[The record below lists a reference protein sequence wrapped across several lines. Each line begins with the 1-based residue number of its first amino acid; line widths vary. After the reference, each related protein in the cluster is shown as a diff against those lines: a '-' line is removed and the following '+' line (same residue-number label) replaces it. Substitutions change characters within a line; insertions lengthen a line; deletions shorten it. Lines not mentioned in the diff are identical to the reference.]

1 VFLERAKPKNTLCL
15 CQKLPLVCQ
24 FFIRVLELELLKFP
38 VLELNRELYGQV
50 GAVYVGIGT
59 KPINLNL
66 NRVYAI
72 RVTGKILL
80 VIIHNSLPEKHTVG
94 EGFVWAYILHAVGVT
109 F

>member
-1 VFLERAKPKNTLCL
+1 L

-24 FFIRVLELELLKFP
+24 FFIRALELEPYPELLKFP

-50 GAVYVGIGT
+50 GAVYVGIGIGT
-59 KPINLNL
+59 KLINLNL

-80 VIIHNSLPEKHTVG
+80 VIIHNSLPEKHTFG
-94 EGFVWAYILHAVGVT
+94 EGFVWA
-109 F
+109 